1 MGASSLCVGPRGVF
15 CAIWFARQK
24 TKANMA
30 QNHFWCNHMRVSG
43 AGCGAWAWGGGKII
57 SQFAGAWTKLRK
69 SREEPMPN
77 ISKEAELQTVITT
90 FEMTPGTCQDLLDA
104 LTDAYDQFISKQ
116 PGFIAAGLHVNDAQ
130 TRIANYSQWRR
141 REDFQ
146 AMLRSEE
153 MRERNRKINQ
163 LCRSFEPVM
172 YDVLQAY
179 D

>member
-1 MGASSLCVGPRGVF
+1 M
-15 CAIWFARQK
+15 
-24 TKANMA
+24 TNMKEIGL
-30 QNHFWCNHMRVSG
+30 WCNHMRVFDAAGWG
-43 AGCGAWAWGGGKII
+43 AERGSIRKTI
-57 SQFAGAWTKLRK
+57 SQFVMAWTKLRK
-69 SREEPMPN
+69 IKEEPMPK
-77 ISKEAELQTVITT
+77 ISEEAELQTVITT

-104 LTDAYDQFISKQ
+104 LTEAYDNFISKQ
-116 PGFIAAGLHVNDAQ
+116 AGFISAGLHVNDAQ

-146 AMLRSEE
+146 AMLRTAE

-172 YDVLQAY
+172 YDVMKAY